1 MKKQFIVIT
10 TIFPPTKAIQCFNKF
25 TDYQLLIVG
34 DKKTP
39 QNWALDGAFFLST
52 SDQEKLDFSINKEL
66 PYNHYSRKMVGYLK
80 AIENQAE
87 VIIDTDDDNM
97 PKEDWGFPCFDGNY
111 SISTENLGFV
121 NIYRNFSGINIWPRG
136 FPLNLITNEKSTL
149 KEKCLKKQE
158 IRIGVWQGLADGDPD
173 VDAIYRLTT
182 SQMCYFSERQP
193 IALGKGSV
201 CPFNSQNTAFRK
213 ELFSLLY
220 LPSFVSFRFTDI
232 LRGLVAQPIM
242 WQIGYKL
249 GFLKAT
255 VVQERNQHNY
265 LIDFESEIPFYLF
278 SEKIV
283 KLVTSCINPDNS
295 ISENLTKSY
304 EILSENK
311 IVTKKELSLLAAWL
325 KDLEALAN

>member
-1 MKKQFIVIT
+1 MKKQFIIIT
-10 TIFPPTKAIQCFNKF
+10 TIFPPTKAIQSFDKLA
-25 TDYQLLIVG
+25 DYQLIVVG

-39 QNWALDGAFFLST
+39 QNWASNGALFLSI
-52 SDQEKLDFSINKEL
+52 SDQEKLGFSINKDL
-66 PYNHYSRKMVGYLK
+66 RYNHYSRKMIGYLK

-87 VIIDTDDDNM
+87 IMIDTDDDNM

-111 SISTENLGFV
+111 LTSEENLGFV
-121 NIYRNFSGINIWPRG
+121 NIYRNFSGMNIWPRG
-136 FPLNLITNEKSTL
+136 FPLNLITDEKSIL
-149 KEKCLKKQE
+149 MEECLKKQDV
-158 IRIGVWQGLADGDPD
+158 RIGVWQGLADGDPD

-182 SQMCYFSERQP
+182 NQLCYFSERQP
-193 IALGKGSV
+193 IALGRGTA

-242 WQIGYKL
+242 WQMGYKL

-265 LIDFESEIPFYLF
+265 LNDFESEIPFYLF

-295 ISENLTKSY
+295 ISENLAKSY
-304 EILSENK
+304 EVLSEDK
-311 IVTKKELSLLAAWL
+311 IVAKKELSLLATWL
-325 KDLEALAN
+325 KDLEALEN